1 MEGLPR
7 EEYGGNE
14 RWIKFVA
21 FWNSKECDSV
31 LIGRHRNDTLGN
43 QSARGSWTVRNGQ
56 RAMDMEWWCEVDRKT
71 KTIHPGSNRERNS
84 GMQLRHNGSSR

>member
-31 LIGRHRNDTLGN
+31 LIGRHREDTLGK
-43 QSARGSWTVRNGQ
+43 SASKRFLNRVKWTTCDGHGMMVRGRQEDENNT
-56 RAMDMEWWCEVDRKT
+56 
-71 KTIHPGSNRERNS
+71 
-84 GMQLRHNGSSR
+84 SRV

>member
-43 QSARGSWTVRNGQ
+43 QSARGS
-56 RAMDMEWWCEVDRKT
+56 
-71 KTIHPGSNRERNS
+71 
-84 GMQLRHNGSSR
+84 